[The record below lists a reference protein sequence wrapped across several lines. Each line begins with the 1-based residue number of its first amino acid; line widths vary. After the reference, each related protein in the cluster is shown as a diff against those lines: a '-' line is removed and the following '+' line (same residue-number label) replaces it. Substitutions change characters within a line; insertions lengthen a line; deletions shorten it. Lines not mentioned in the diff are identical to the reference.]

1 RRSKMKSSPV
11 RLTRRR
17 ISARSCIVAIAVAGA
32 ATLVVAPIS
41 SARHDNG
48 RLPARHA
55 LDTIKYVD
63 SGPILVDFPRLE
75 AEAQGY
81 FTRYGIALNNVS
93 SVFNAALLGQAV
105 AQGDADIGITGG
117 TGPLPLAAAGR
128 PIK

>member
-1 RRSKMKSSPV
+1 MKSSPV
-11 RLTRRR
+11 RLSRRR
-17 ISARSCIVAIAVAGA
+17 ISASSCIVAVAGA

-41 SARHDNG
+41 SARHAAD

-81 FTRYGIALNNVS
+81 FTRYGIELNNVS

-105 AQGDADIGITGG
+105 AQGD
-117 TGPLPLAAAGR
+117 
-128 PIK
+128 